1 MENAYWFPTGEEYEG
16 WSSSKS
22 RMLSPRRRFSLT
34 VRTTGNFTRNQSI
47 SLMTAEEFKAGNG
60 EGEKCKIRVHP
71 AHGDQ
76 AVRNGSQTSA
86 RSKPGTAFSNP
97 CVCRLG
103 VLSRGR
109 HTKGQ
114 CRSLTIAARH
124 SFHVAIL
131 RDGYGSARA
140 GDRSERLA
148 RAAGKCAAVVLAV
161 ILPDHMQAC

>member
-1 MENAYWFPTGEEYEG
+1 MVPNQWGNTTG

-76 AVRNGSQTSA
+76 AVRNGSQASA
-86 RSKPGTAFSNP
+86 RSKQPGTAFSNP

-114 CRSLTIAARH
+114 CRSLTIGARH